1 MGYPM
6 YIMKVNMC
14 YQTTFVPDSTLTSF
28 KKSNTKII
36 RVKYLLY
43 TRNPETITN
52 EHSDF
57 SI

>member
-1 MGYPM
+1 M